1 MTEFETATLALR
13 DASLWVAV
21 AQVTATLLIGG
32 GQIAIV
38 WFAIRAMQRTGD
50 RRAQEQ
56 DTRHA
61 EAMRKFDDDR
71 AASDQRHSEA
81 MRALEALITRQ
92 VPGTA

>member
-1 MTEFETATLALR
+1 MPHYGALDAICPETQFRLSHQSATGQGKLAL
-13 DASLWVAV
+13 
-21 AQVTATLLIGG
+21 
-32 GQIAIV
+32 
-38 WFAIRAMQRTGD
+38 GD